1 MSDDSTG
8 GVRGPATPPVSTTTI
23 RGIGGLPLILPLLHG
38 ASGMWDEIFIFG
50 GIGVI
55 LMGLAFL
62 SWRSG
67 RDRKRRRAGRGRR
80 R

>member
-1 MSDDSTG
+1 MSEQTAIP
-8 GVRGPATPPVSTTTI
+8 RPATAVRSV
-23 RGIGGLPLILPLLHG
+23 GGLPLILPLLHG
-38 ASGMWDEIFIFG
+38 GSGMWDEIFIFG

-55 LMGLAFL
+55 IMGLAFL

-67 RDRKRRRAGRGRR
+67 RDRKRRRAGRARR

>member
-1 MSDDSTG
+1 MSKDRTRGMSGQITLTSSATAVRSVG
-8 GVRGPATPPVSTTTI
+8 GF
-23 RGIGGLPLILPLLHG
+23 PLILPLLHG
-38 ASGMWDEIFIFG
+38 GSGMWDEIFIFG

-55 LMGLAFL
+55 IMGLAFL

-67 RDRKRRRAGRGRR
+67 RDRKRRRAGRARR

>member
-1 MSDDSTG
+1 
-8 GVRGPATPPVSTTTI
+8 
-23 RGIGGLPLILPLLHG
+23 
-38 ASGMWDEIFIFG
+38 MWDEIFIFG